1 MKTRLEEIEKRLVEA
16 TQKCYCNDL
25 YAGLCKSCWA
35 AMDLGRED
43 AADLL
48 AVVKLQDEILKEVI
62 RNSHDIVAKKLCSRT
77 REEVEKILE
86 DEV

>member
-1 MKTRLEEIEKRLVEA
+1 MKRLEQIEKRLVET

-43 AADLL
+43 AANLL
-48 AVVKLQDEILKEVI
+48 AVVKLQ
-62 RNSHDIVAKKLCSRT
+62 
-77 REEVEKILE
+77 REALEQIIGPNGDDWTTARKALEATDKILE